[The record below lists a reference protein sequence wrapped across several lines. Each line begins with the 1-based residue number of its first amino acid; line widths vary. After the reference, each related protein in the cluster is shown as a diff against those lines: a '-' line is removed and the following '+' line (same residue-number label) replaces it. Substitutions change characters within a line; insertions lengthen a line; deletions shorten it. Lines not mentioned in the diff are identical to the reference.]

1 MKLSWIS
8 CYQFAIFFL
17 SISDILSI
25 DCDNEDIVDLM
36 LSINLFSGS
45 FLLIT
50 DKLLTRLDSELDINL
65 KLSINSSLYI
75 VVLPLS
81 CSFLIGTDKVIYF
94 SVFSSKHSKLP

>member
-1 MKLSWIS
+1 
-8 CYQFAIFFL
+8 
-17 SISDILSI
+17 
-25 DCDNEDIVDLM
+25 M

-50 DKLLTRLDSELDINL
+50 DKLLTRLDSKLDINL

-94 SVFSSKHSKLP
+94 SVLSSKHSKLPSSSFANSLIMK